1 MLVSTNPINGNPSL
15 DKSILGNNFDKSSL
29 DFGPATAIP
38 DHCSVVDKT
47 LTSNSG
53 QTTWR

>member
-1 MLVSTNPINGNPSL
+1 MNGNPSL
-15 DKSILGNNFDKSSL
+15 DKSMLGNNLDKSSL

-53 QTTWR
+53 QTT